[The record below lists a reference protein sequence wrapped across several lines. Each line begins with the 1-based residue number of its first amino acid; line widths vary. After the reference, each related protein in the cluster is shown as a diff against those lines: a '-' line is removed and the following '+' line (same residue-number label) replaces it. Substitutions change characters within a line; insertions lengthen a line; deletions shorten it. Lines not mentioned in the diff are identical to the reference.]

1 MTTRTLTPT
10 AAPLADRP
18 TPLPA
23 HRRYLVPVVIAVAV
37 LVTEHLGQAL
47 TPLIRQ
53 DDWPFLVPANT
64 PGVTSVAEH
73 DLYEGRWLNHL
84 WWAVIG
90 QHGTPT
96 SAAVTYAVGYALAV
110 AGMWRVLHL
119 AGVRPRPLVD
129 ALLGLALYASAVWVQ
144 LLYWPGVLTPSV
156 LVAAAALWTLPWVAR
171 SRLRLALWL
180 VVGEVCAVLT
190 YPPVGVL
197 FVLFAVVLLR
207 RSSWRRVLAVLA
219 GWVASFAVGVGVAYT
234 LNWIGN
240 DYFGIKIAPWRHPN
254 PLTSLDALVT
264 NTGRWAQ
271 AAGALW
277 GAQWWVALVALVAIG
292 LGLRDGAV
300 RPGMLRVLA
309 ALAVVGGLDAAQ
321 VLVTGVVTD
330 SRGELWTWYVAV
342 LPAALL
348 LCERPPERGSAA
360 TLRGLYLHRVAVAAM
375 VVLAVGGVLTWRSD
389 VGDHQATR
397 AEYAEIA
404 AKATQVGPDGQ
415 RPFVVV
421 YMDPA
426 LRHSRE
432 GGIMAGT
439 MRMAI
444 RADQD
449 GLLPEWCRPTECR
462 QLIARAASGPVIDLG
477 RVYSRPR
484 VVGVIVPDPPAWIFD
499 AESPGSTTKSS
510 APAASRR

>member
-1 MTTRTLTPT
+1 MTTRTLAPTP
-10 AAPLADRP
+10 APAVEAP

-23 HRRYLVPVVIAVAV
+23 HRRYLVPAVIAVAL
-37 LVTEHLGQAL
+37 LVTEHVGQAL
-47 TPLIRQ
+47 TPFIRQ

-96 SAAVTYAVGYALAV
+96 SAALTYAVGYALAV
-110 AGMWRVLHL
+110 AAMWRVMHH
-119 AGVRPRPLVD
+119 AGIRPRPLVD
-129 ALLGLALYASAVWVQ
+129 AVLGLALYASAVWVQ

-156 LVAAAALWTLPWVAR
+156 LVAAAALWTLPWAVR

-207 RSSWRRVLAVLA
+207 RASWRRVLAVLA
-219 GWVASFAVGVGVAYT
+219 GWMASFALGVGVAYT

-240 DYFGIKIAPWRHPN
+240 DYFGIKIAPWRNPN

-271 AAGALW
+271 AAGGLW
-277 GAQWWVALVALVAIG
+277 GAQWWVALVALLAIG
-292 LGLRDGAV
+292 LGLRDVDV
-300 RPGMLRVLA
+300 RPSMLRVLA

-342 LPAALL
+342 LPTALL
-348 LCERPPERGSAA
+348 LGERRPAPGSSAPPREPR
-360 TLRGLYLHRVAVAAM
+360 LHRVGVAAL

-389 VGDHQATR
+389 VGEHQATR
-397 AEYAEIA
+397 AQYAAIA
-404 AKATQVGPDGQ
+404 ARATQVGPDGQ

-444 RADQD
+444 RADQG

-477 RVYSRPR
+477 RVFTRPR

-499 AESPGSTTKSS
+499 AESTASARKGA